1 MEEYMSTGR
10 FPASPRAIVNAEGV
24 REEDAKKGAYI
35 ETEVRT
41 RYPFEF
47 VQIFVVL
54 GVFGLV
60 WNVLGKM
67 WANVAGVFR

>member
-1 MEEYMSTGR
+1 MEEYLATGR
-10 FPASPRAIVNAEGV
+10 FPASPEAIVDSKGLQG
-24 REEDAKKGAYI
+24 RTGAYV

-67 WANVAGVFR
+67 WANAVGVFR